1 MAVDRISKA
10 RPFLAWTAR
19 MWSAIALTMLVGGCL
34 VLQRRSGSLPSARTP
49 IDAVG
54 RQERAE
60 CGREE
65 GNKGYLPPCPATPP
79 GLQGKLEVR
88 EDISLEETVKEL
100 ADGVRVGGSW
110 SPPQCLPRWKIAI
123 IVPFRDR
130 QSQVGPFLYHMHKFL
145 QRQQLNYTIYIVE
158 QEGTDLF
165 NRARLLNVGY
175 LQALTDGPFDCYA
188 FHDIDMLPEDD
199 RHLYHCSP
207 QPRHLAV
214 AASNQNY
221 SLAYNKY
228 FGGACLMTQ
237 EHLARVNGWSNIYW
251 GWGGEDDDMWRRLSF
266 ENIPVWRFP
275 ASVARYK
282 TIKHDPQTVNK
293 KRYQTLQR
301 NTGRYPH
308 DGLSTIKYVI
318 KSRVSHPLYTYI
330 LANIGTPPKP
340 LT

>member
-65 GNKGYLPPCPATPP
+65 GNKEYLPPCPATPP

-88 EDISLEETVKEL
+88 EDISLEETIKEL

-158 QEGTDLF
+158 QEGKKMLQKSFVFTSMELALLVALVGTDLF

-228 FGGACLMTQ
+228 FGV
-237 EHLARVNGWSNIYW
+237 LAS
-251 GWGGEDDDMWRRLSF
+251 
-266 ENIPVWRFP
+266 
-275 ASVARYK
+275 
-282 TIKHDPQTVNK
+282 
-293 KRYQTLQR
+293 
-301 NTGRYPH
+301 
-308 DGLSTIKYVI
+308 
-318 KSRVSHPLYTYI
+318 
-330 LANIGTPPKP
+330 
-340 LT
+340 